1 MPRYSYRCDCCDEE
15 FEQSHSITV
24 VLEDCHLC
32 GEQTCLV
39 RIPSLMR
46 RVHAT
51 GPDNQKVGDV
61 VKKHIEEAK
70 EDVKREKQEMS
81 KGWDT

>member
-1 MPRYSYRCDCCDEE
+1 
-15 FEQSHSITV
+15 
-24 VLEDCHLC
+24 
-32 GEQTCLV
+32 
-39 RIPSLMR
+39 MR

-51 GPDNQKVGDV
+51 GSDNQKVGDV